1 MDEPE
6 ELSPSCGW
14 PESETSLPIGSSKRS
29 VADRL
34 LGSLEQ
40 LVQRHRSLALY
51 DAQYGGLH
59 AELITAEVAHE
70 LAMAR
75 RALYGPAYRS

>member
-1 MDEPE
+1 MDEPGK
-6 ELSPSCGW
+6 LSPSHGSQ
-14 PESETSLPIGSSKRS
+14 ESETSLPTGTSQRG

-34 LGSLEQ
+34 LGSLER

-51 DAQYGGLH
+51 DAQNSGLH
-59 AELITAEVAHE
+59 AELIAAELAHE

-75 RALYGPAYRS
+75 RALYGQPYRR